1 MNKFMMQPIKQ
12 LAQAYRQAPWRKQT
26 QEIGVYL
33 VFLVM
38 FLLIA
43 SVYVNI
49 TARTAADG
57 RQIQQNHAAIERLEH
72 EIADM
77 KSQVAMLES
86 DAVMRQRAKELGFRP
101 ATPNDIIHINVS
113 NYQRRE
119 QVDLSHSY
127 QPSAVNLVVLSPA
140 FTQSWIDWVNVQLR
154 TPLALITDVQP

>member
-1 MNKFMMQPIKQ
+1 MIRPIKN

-33 VFLVM
+33 VFLVV

-57 RQIQQNHAAIERLEH
+57 RQIQQNHAAIERLER
-72 EIADM
+72 EIADTQ
-77 KSQVAMLES
+77 SQVAMLES

-101 ATPNDIIHINVS
+101 ATPNDIIHVDVS
-113 NYQRRE
+113 GYRRRE
-119 QVDLSHSY
+119 QVDLSYSS
-127 QPSAVNLVVLSPA
+127 QSSTANRVVLSPA
-140 FTQSWIDWVNVQLR
+140 FTQSWVDWVQVQMR